1 MVGTPEGGRNQ
12 EEASTAYVDHASTSA
27 AQAGSRRSVLSLIK
41 EEQMAMDGTG
51 AAVSTGYDYVPLVAK
66 DAGQEVGPGRGT
78 VAFRSRRMR
87 GEKGANSG
95 VGRRAREDAPHPPL
109 CPSFHHC
116 TPIEETHITPCGA

>member
-1 MVGTPEGGRNQ
+1 
-12 EEASTAYVDHASTSA
+12 
-27 AQAGSRRSVLSLIK
+27 
-41 EEQMAMDGTG
+41 MAMDGTG

-116 TPIEETHITPCGA
+116 THIEETHITPCGA